1 MIMKNRLSED
11 AFASSKESRSRPA
24 AGGGMMG
31 PASKYFNSLEDT
43 IVEHPG
49 LSLAAALVAGVL
61 LAFWIKRR

>member
-1 MIMKNRLSED
+1 MIMKNRLSEE
-11 AFASSKESRSRPA
+11 AFASGKEPRSRPA
-24 AGGGMMG
+24 AGGMMG

-43 IVEHPG
+43 IIEHPG